1 MIGIIGD
8 QWRHVNNFVINQF
21 RRPDAGSSDGSST
34 LAIGNMPKRAATDAR
49 PGSEKA
55 SRGASDQAREKP
67 TEDEIGEFEDAWE
80 DEIDDDDAA
89 QSDGVCVIFCSRPV
103 HSALRCRAC
112 VGSHADKSP

>member
-1 MIGIIGD
+1 
-8 QWRHVNNFVINQF
+8 
-21 RRPDAGSSDGSST
+21 
-34 LAIGNMPKRAATDAR
+34 MPKRAATDAR
-49 PGSEKA
+49 TGTEKA

-103 HSALRCRAC
+103 HYALAVSRLRRLT
-112 VGSHADKSP
+112 G